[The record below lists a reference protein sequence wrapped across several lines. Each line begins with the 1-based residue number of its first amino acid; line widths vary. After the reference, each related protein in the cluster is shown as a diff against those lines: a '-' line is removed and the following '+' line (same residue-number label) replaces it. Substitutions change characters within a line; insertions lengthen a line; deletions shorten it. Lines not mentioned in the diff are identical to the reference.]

1 MITISINPPD
11 TIGWLE
17 ATWVECVQAPD
28 TEIPATESEPAR
40 TEPGAATETQIWC
53 QSYHPTQI
61 DMLRAKAAEYGTPLD
76 EFEPMLA
83 EWVASYEP
91 PVVTP
96 EQKRAELTNAVT
108 ALRWVKETGG
118 LTLSNGITVGTKTED
133 QNRITT
139 VIANAQ
145 LAGVTSVDFKAAS
158 GWVTLQLSEVQAL
171 AAAIALHVQA
181 CFSAERTHHEAIAAL
196 DAASLDSYDITT
208 GWPA

>member
-1 MITISINPPD
+1 MIDLRPPLLD
-11 TIGWLE
+11 TTGWLE
-17 ATWVECVQAPD
+17 VTWIERTQA
-28 TEIPATESEPAR
+28 A
-40 TEPGAATETQIWC
+40 GTETQVWC

-61 DMLRAKAAEYGTPLD
+61 DMLRTKAAEYGTPLD
-76 EFEPMLA
+76 EYEPMLA

-108 ALRWVKETGG
+108 ALRWEKETGG
-118 LTLSNGITVGTKTED
+118 LTLTNGITVGTGTED

-145 LAGVTSVDFKAAS
+145 LAGVTTVDFKAQS
-158 GWVTLQLSEVQAL
+158 GWVTLQLTEVHAL

-181 CFSAERTHHEAIAAL
+181 CFSAERAHHEAIAAL
-196 DAASLDSYDITT
+196 DDASLDSYDTTT

>member
-1 MITISINPPD
+1 MILKQLIKYENAPAI
-11 TIGWLE
+11 E
-17 ATWVECVQAPD
+17 ATWVEIITLPQR
-28 TEIPATESEPAR
+28 EI
-40 TEPGAATETQIWC
+40 EPGVLDLALRTQEVVVKC
-53 QSYHPTQI
+53 HAYSNHPEQ
-61 DMLRAKAAEYGTPLD
+61 MAQLRADLGADAAEHEALI
-76 EFEPMLA
+76 A
-83 EWVASYEP
+83 EVEATYEP

-108 ALRWVKETGG
+108 ALRWSKETGG

-145 LAGVTSVDFKAAS
+145 LAGVTTVDFKAAS
-158 GWVTLQLSEVQAL
+158 GWVTLTLADVQTL

-181 CFSAERTHHEAIAAL
+181 CFSAERAHHEAIAAL
-196 DAASLDSYDITT
+196 DDASMDSYDITT

>member
-1 MITISINPPD
+1 MIDLRPPLLD
-11 TIGWLE
+11 TTGWLE
-17 ATWVECVQAPD
+17 ATWIERTQA
-28 TEIPATESEPAR
+28 AESEP
-40 TEPGAATETQIWC
+40 GAVTETQVWC

-76 EFEPMLA
+76 EYEPMLA

-108 ALRWVKETGG
+108 VLRWSKETGG
-118 LTLSNGITVGTKTED
+118 LTLPNGIAVGTKTED

-145 LAGVTSVDFKAAS
+145 LAGVTTVDFKAQS
-158 GWVTLQLSEVQAL
+158 GWVTLTLADVQAI

-181 CFSAERTHHEAIAAL
+181 CFSAERVHHEAIAKL
-196 DAASLDSYDITT
+196 DDASLDSYDTTT
-208 GWPA
+208 GWPQ

>member
-1 MITISINPPD
+1 MIDLRPPLLD
-11 TIGWLE
+11 TTGWLE
-17 ATWVECVQAPD
+17 ATWIERTQA
-28 TEIPATESEPAR
+28 AESEP
-40 TEPGAATETQIWC
+40 GAVTETQVWC

-61 DMLRAKAAEYGTPLD
+61 ADLRAKAAEYGTPLD
-76 EFEPMLA
+76 EYEPLLA

-96 EQKRAELTNAVT
+96 AQKRAELTNAVT
-108 ALRWVKETGG
+108 ALRWAKETGG
-118 LTLSNGITVGTKTED
+118 LTLTNGITVGTKTED

-145 LAGVTSVDFKAAS
+145 LAGVTTVDFKAAS

-196 DAASLDSYDITT
+196 DDASLDNYDITT

>member
-1 MITISINPPD
+1 MIDLRPPLLD
-11 TIGWLE
+11 TTGWLE
-17 ATWVECVQAPD
+17 ATWIERTQA
-28 TEIPATESEPAR
+28 AESEPLAI
-40 TEPGAATETQIWC
+40 TETQVWC

-61 DMLRAKAAEYGTPLD
+61 DMLRTKAAEYGTPLD
-76 EFEPMLA
+76 EYEQMLA
-83 EWVASYEP
+83 EWVSSYEP

-108 ALRWVKETGG
+108 ALRWAKETGG
-118 LTLSNGITVGTKTED
+118 LTLPNGITVGTKTED

-145 LAGVTSVDFKAAS
+145 LAGVTTVDFKAAS

-196 DAASLDSYDITT
+196 NDAALDSYDITT
-208 GWPA
+208 GWPQ

>member
-1 MITISINPPD
+1 MKKLLTPILYTS
-11 TIGWLE
+11 GWLE
-17 ATWVECVQAPD
+17 VTWVERTQAPD
-28 TEIPATESEPAR
+28 TEAPATESEPAR
-40 TEPGAATETQIWC
+40 TEPGAVTETQVWC

-76 EFEPMLA
+76 EYEPLLA

-108 ALRWVKETGG
+108 ALRWAKETGG
-118 LTLSNGITVGTKTED
+118 LTLPNGITVGTRTED

-181 CFSAERTHHEAIAAL
+181 CFSAERVHHEAIAAL
-196 DAASLDSYDITT
+196 DDASLDSYDITT